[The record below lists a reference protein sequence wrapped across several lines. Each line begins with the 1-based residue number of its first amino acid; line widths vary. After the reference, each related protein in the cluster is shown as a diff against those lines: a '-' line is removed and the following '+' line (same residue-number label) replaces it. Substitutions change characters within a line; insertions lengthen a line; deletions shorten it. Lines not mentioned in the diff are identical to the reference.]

1 LTWRCS
7 DDRFPDLR
15 RAGAKVGF
23 GACVTDAPSEYA
35 GAELYE
41 RRRRALRDR

>member
-1 LTWRCS
+1 MKLAMSSITPRIKRINFS
-7 DDRFPDLR
+7 
-15 RAGAKVGF
+15 KVGL

-41 RRRRALRDR
+41 R